1 MPEPADHKH
10 MAVSTSAVMLA
21 VGLGSGLVGA
31 ATATDMVSLRAL
43 AHSVDVPIV
52 SALVIGLREAMPT
65 TLAHA
70 LEPALGVVG
79 GLVVASTLVR
89 PARAR
94 AGVVAWW
101 RAGAQRTALAFSLL
115 RTG

>member
-1 MPEPADHKH
+1 
-10 MAVSTSAVMLA
+10 MALSASALLLA
-21 VGLGSGLVGA
+21 AGLGSGLVGA

-43 AHSVDVPIV
+43 AHSVDVPML
-52 SALVIGLREAMPT
+52 SGLVIGLREAMPT

-70 LEPALGVVG
+70 VEPALGVFG

-94 AGVVAWW
+94 AGVLAWW